1 MQFSISDVAAIAFAR
16 GFYTALAYGRGIDE
30 AVRSGRIGILGIGRG
45 TLEWVTPVLYLRGDD
60 AHLFDVA
67 PLPASPPPP
76 RQEPV
81 TTADTTAGAT
91 SGTSPV
97 VAEVAHPGPTIGASQ
112 VVTAPTAAT
121 GTPDVAREVAA
132 GPSATTGTPDAARGA
147 PVPPRPPASVP
158 TPPAT
163 PTSAGPPGPP
173 ASTRPP
179 SGSPPTGPGPRHPSK
194 RPSRAAPWITVG
206 VIAAV
211 AIGGAIATFLVLR
224 PDAGG
229 DGGGDGGD
237 ASTAELAL
245 AMDTAWTDVGLYC
258 EQGDEFVIT
267 VTGTAYHDGTAES
280 EVGPDGLTNGEGAQY
295 RVLPEANTAS
305 VIGKLDTI
313 PEMFPVG
320 SGTTY
325 VCPAQGGLELGI
337 NDTGLVGNSGEFHV
351 SVVKN
356 S

>member
-1 MQFSISDVAAIAFAR
+1 M
-16 GFYTALAYGRGIDE
+16 
-30 AVRSGRIGILGIGRG
+30 
-45 TLEWVTPVLYLRGDD
+45 
-60 AHLFDVA
+60 
-67 PLPASPPPP
+67 
-76 RQEPV
+76 
-81 TTADTTAGAT
+81 
-91 SGTSPV
+91 
-97 VAEVAHPGPTIGASQ
+97 
-112 VVTAPTAAT
+112 
-121 GTPDVAREVAA
+121 
-132 GPSATTGTPDAARGA
+132 
-147 PVPPRPPASVP
+147 
-158 TPPAT
+158 
-163 PTSAGPPGPP
+163 
-173 ASTRPP
+173 
-179 SGSPPTGPGPRHPSK
+179 
-194 RPSRAAPWITVG
+194 G

-211 AIGGAIATFLVLR
+211 AIGGAIATFLLLR

-237 ASTAELAL
+237 AS
-245 AMDTAWTDVGLYC
+245 
-258 EQGDEFVIT
+258 
-267 VTGTAYHDGTAES
+267 TAES

-351 SVVKN
+351 AVVKN

>member
-1 MQFSISDVAAIAFAR
+1 
-16 GFYTALAYGRGIDE
+16 
-30 AVRSGRIGILGIGRG
+30 
-45 TLEWVTPVLYLRGDD
+45 
-60 AHLFDVA
+60 
-67 PLPASPPPP
+67 
-76 RQEPV
+76 
-81 TTADTTAGAT
+81 
-91 SGTSPV
+91 
-97 VAEVAHPGPTIGASQ
+97 
-112 VVTAPTAAT
+112 
-121 GTPDVAREVAA
+121 
-132 GPSATTGTPDAARGA
+132 
-147 PVPPRPPASVP
+147 
-158 TPPAT
+158 
-163 PTSAGPPGPP
+163 
-173 ASTRPP
+173 
-179 SGSPPTGPGPRHPSK
+179 
-194 RPSRAAPWITVG
+194 VG

-224 PDAGG
+224 PDL
-229 DGGGDGGD
+229 GGGDGGD
-237 ASTAELAL
+237 GSDASTAEFAL

-267 VTGTAYHDGTAES
+267 VTGTAYHDGTPES

-295 RVLPEANTAS
+295 RVLAEANTAS

-325 VCPAQGGLELGI
+325 VCPAQGGLQLGI